1 MAVRTNAADAAKNWV
16 SSLGQA
22 GTKITQGVQA
32 VQQAPG
38 AAAAAKKAKWLQNVQ
53 ASADKWATRVQ
64 SVSLNDW
71 QQAMI
76 TKGIPRIA
84 SGAAAAEPKFTSFM
98 NEFLPFLSN
107 VTDQTNR
114 MPDTSFEERITKM
127 VAQVR
132 AVRNFKRSGS

>member
-1 MAVRTNAADAAKNWV
+1 MAVRANAQDAAKNWV
-16 SSLGQA
+16 SGLSNA

-32 VQQAPG
+32 VSTSPG
-38 AAAAAKKAKWLQNVQ
+38 ALAAAKKQKYLQNVQ
-53 ASADKWATRVQ
+53 AAADKWAARVGA
-64 SVSLNDW
+64 VSLNDW

-84 SGAAAAEPKFTSFM
+84 SGAAASEGKFTSFM

-107 VTDQTNR
+107 VTEAVNR
-114 MPDTSFEERITKM
+114 MPDTSFEERVTKM

-132 AVRNFKRSGS
+132 GVAKFRRSA